1 MNILTVDNITK
12 SYGVRKIF
20 DGASFFLQEGE
31 KAGIIG
37 INGTG
42 KSTLLKMIAGLE
54 EADDGTVI
62 KANHCLVRYLP
73 QNPEFA
79 PEETVLEAVLRGNR
93 VEENAGT
100 IEADAKSMLTKLGV
114 TEFDQPCGQLS
125 GGQRKRLALVSV
137 LLSPAEILLLDEPTN
152 HLDNSMSDWLED
164 QLRRRKGAMIMVTH
178 DRYFLDSVTDRILE
192 LDKGKIYSY
201 DANYSG
207 YLELKMQRE
216 EMAQASEKK
225 RLNILRNELAWVQ
238 RGARAR
244 STKQKARLQRFEEL
258 KNVKGPVTDGKVELT
273 SAASRLGRTTVEIEN
288 VSKSYGDKVL
298 IRDFT
303 YLFGKDDRVGFI
315 GPNGSGKTT
324 LMKMILGEVAPDSG
338 HIEIGQTVKL
348 GYYAQEIDDTMM
360 HPEQRVIDYI
370 RDVAEYIT
378 TEDGQITAARMLER
392 FLFSGEDQYGQLG
405 KLSGGERRRLQL
417 CKVLMGAPN
426 VLILDEPTNDLDIAT
441 LQVLEDYLDT
451 FPGIVIVV
459 SHDRYFLDRVVR
471 RIFALEDTR
480 MVQYEGGY
488 TDYANRKATEGTTE
502 STGAAVTSQAKSS
515 EEENTSKN
523 WKSGQKRKLKFTY
536 QEQKDY
542 ESIEGEM
549 AALEDKIATLEAD
562 FSKYASDFVKLNE
575 LTQEKEA
582 AEQQL
587 EEKMERWMYLEDLA
601 ARIERGELKERDFR
615 KGIESYATQIT
626 DELLSSK
633 ILFPKKQ
640 SDIHCPKCGK
650 GLLVFYPRCV
660 KCSDAD
666 CGLTL
671 FRSVAGKSLTDEQ
684 LTQLAVN
691 GETGIIKGFTSKSGK
706 SFEASLSLDGEFKT
720 VFVFPERKKPGKSRR

>member
-31 KAGIIG
+31 KDGIIG

-42 KSTLLKMIAGLE
+42 KSTLLKIIAGLE
-54 EADDGTVI
+54 ETDDGTVI

-152 HLDNSMSDWLED
+152 HLDNSMSDWLEE
-164 QLRRRKGAMIMVTH
+164 QLRSRKGAMIMVTH

-370 RDVAEYIT
+370 RDVAEYII

-488 TDYANRKATEGTTE
+488 TDYANRKAAEGNTE
-502 STGAAVTSQAKSS
+502 STGTAAASQPKNAD
-515 EEENTSKN
+515 EETTSKN
-523 WKSGQKRKLKFTY
+523 WKNGQKRKLKFTY

-562 FSKYASDFVKLNE
+562 FSKYASDFVRLNE

-601 ARIERGELKERDFR
+601 ARIERGEE
-615 KGIESYATQIT
+615 
-626 DELLSSK
+626 
-633 ILFPKKQ
+633 
-640 SDIHCPKCGK
+640 
-650 GLLVFYPRCV
+650 
-660 KCSDAD
+660 
-666 CGLTL
+666 
-671 FRSVAGKSLTDEQ
+671 
-684 LTQLAVN
+684 N
-691 GETGIIKGFTSKSGK
+691 
-706 SFEASLSLDGEFKT
+706 
-720 VFVFPERKKPGKSRR
+720 

>member
-1 MNILTVDNITK
+1 MNILTIDNITK

-426 VLILDEPTNDLDIAT
+426 VLILDEPTNNLDIAT
-441 LQVLEDYLDT
+441 LTILEDYLDRYE
-451 FPGIVIVV
+451 GIVVTV
-459 SHDRYFLDRVVR
+459 SHDRYFLDRTMR
-471 RIFALEDTR
+471 RIFAFEGDGKIR
-480 MVQYEGGY
+480 QYEGGY
-488 TDYANRKATEGTTE
+488 TDYALKKQAEREAEETETSKKVE
-502 STGAAVTSQAKSS
+502 MATGATK
-515 EEENTSKN
+515 K
-523 WKSGQKRKLKFTY
+523 GQRTRGPQKLKFTY

-542 ESIEGEM
+542 ETIEADI
-549 AALEDKIATLEAD
+549 AALEEKIENLDKEMQT
-562 FSKYASDFVKLNE
+562 ASTDFVKLNQ
-575 LTQEKEA
+575 LVTEKEA
-582 AEQQL
+582 TEKLL
-587 EEKMERWMYLEDLA
+587 EEKMDRWMYLEDLA
-601 ARIERGELKERDFR
+601 ARI
-615 KGIESYATQIT
+615 A
-626 DELLSSK
+626 
-633 ILFPKKQ
+633 
-640 SDIHCPKCGK
+640 
-650 GLLVFYPRCV
+650 
-660 KCSDAD
+660 
-666 CGLTL
+666 
-671 FRSVAGKSLTDEQ
+671 EQ
-684 LTQLAVN
+684 
-691 GETGIIKGFTSKSGK
+691 
-706 SFEASLSLDGEFKT
+706 
-720 VFVFPERKKPGKSRR
+720 

>member
-426 VLILDEPTNDLDIAT
+426 VLILDEPTNNLDIAT
-441 LQVLEDYLDT
+441 LTILEDYLDRYE
-451 FPGIVIVV
+451 GIVVTV
-459 SHDRYFLDRVVR
+459 SHDRYFLDRTMR
-471 RIFALEDTR
+471 RIFAFEGDGKIR
-480 MVQYEGGY
+480 QYEGGY
-488 TDYANRKATEGTTE
+488 TDYALKKQAEREAEETETSKKVE
-502 STGAAVTSQAKSS
+502 MATGATK
-515 EEENTSKN
+515 K
-523 WKSGQKRKLKFTY
+523 GQRTRGPQKLKFTY

-542 ESIEGEM
+542 ETIEADI
-549 AALEDKIATLEAD
+549 AALEEKIENLDKEMQT
-562 FSKYASDFVKLNE
+562 ASTDFVKLNQ
-575 LTQEKEA
+575 LVTEKEA
-582 AEQQL
+582 TEKLL
-587 EEKMERWMYLEDLA
+587 EEKMDRWMYLEDLA
-601 ARIERGELKERDFR
+601 ARI
-615 KGIESYATQIT
+615 A
-626 DELLSSK
+626 
-633 ILFPKKQ
+633 
-640 SDIHCPKCGK
+640 
-650 GLLVFYPRCV
+650 
-660 KCSDAD
+660 
-666 CGLTL
+666 
-671 FRSVAGKSLTDEQ
+671 EQ
-684 LTQLAVN
+684 
-691 GETGIIKGFTSKSGK
+691 
-706 SFEASLSLDGEFKT
+706 
-720 VFVFPERKKPGKSRR
+720 

>member
-42 KSTLLKMIAGLE
+42 KSTLLKIIAGLE
-54 EADDGTVI
+54 ETDDGTVI

-152 HLDNSMSDWLED
+152 HLDNSMSDWLEE

-258 KNVKGPVTDGKVELT
+258 KNVKSPVTDGKVELA
-273 SAASRLGRTTVEIEN
+273 SAASRLGRTTV
-288 VSKSYGDKVL
+288 
-298 IRDFT
+298 
-303 YLFGKDDRVGFI
+303 I
-315 GPNGSGKTT
+315 GRAYQPSGQFHVR
-324 LMKMILGEVAPDSG
+324 LAGGAAAPQKRCHDHG
-338 HIEIGQTVKL
+338 HSRPV
-348 GYYAQEIDDTMM
+348 
-360 HPEQRVIDYI
+360 
-370 RDVAEYIT
+370 
-378 TEDGQITAARMLER
+378 
-392 FLFSGEDQYGQLG
+392 
-405 KLSGGERRRLQL
+405 
-417 CKVLMGAPN
+417 
-426 VLILDEPTNDLDIAT
+426 
-441 LQVLEDYLDT
+441 
-451 FPGIVIVV
+451 FPGQR
-459 SHDRYFLDRVVR
+459 H
-471 RIFALEDTR
+471 
-480 MVQYEGGY
+480 
-488 TDYANRKATEGTTE
+488 
-502 STGAAVTSQAKSS
+502 
-515 EEENTSKN
+515 
-523 WKSGQKRKLKFTY
+523 
-536 QEQKDY
+536 
-542 ESIEGEM
+542 
-549 AALEDKIATLEAD
+549 
-562 FSKYASDFVKLNE
+562 
-575 LTQEKEA
+575 
-582 AEQQL
+582 
-587 EEKMERWMYLEDLA
+587 
-601 ARIERGELKERDFR
+601 
-615 KGIESYATQIT
+615 
-626 DELLSSK
+626 
-633 ILFPKKQ
+633 
-640 SDIHCPKCGK
+640 
-650 GLLVFYPRCV
+650 
-660 KCSDAD
+660 
-666 CGLTL
+666 
-671 FRSVAGKSLTDEQ
+671 
-684 LTQLAVN
+684 
-691 GETGIIKGFTSKSGK
+691 
-706 SFEASLSLDGEFKT
+706 
-720 VFVFPERKKPGKSRR
+720 

>member
-42 KSTLLKMIAGLE
+42 KSTLLKIIAGLE
-54 EADDGTVI
+54 ETDDGTVI

-152 HLDNSMSDWLED
+152 HLDNSMSAWLEE

-370 RDVAEYIT
+370 RDVAEYII

-488 TDYANRKATEGTTE
+488 TDYANRKAAEGNTE
-502 STGAAVTSQAKSS
+502 STGTAAASQPKNAD
-515 EEENTSKN
+515 EETTSKN
-523 WKSGQKRKLKFTY
+523 WKNGQKRKLKFTY

-601 ARIERGELKERDFR
+601 ARIERGEE
-615 KGIESYATQIT
+615 
-626 DELLSSK
+626 
-633 ILFPKKQ
+633 
-640 SDIHCPKCGK
+640 
-650 GLLVFYPRCV
+650 
-660 KCSDAD
+660 
-666 CGLTL
+666 
-671 FRSVAGKSLTDEQ
+671 
-684 LTQLAVN
+684 N
-691 GETGIIKGFTSKSGK
+691 
-706 SFEASLSLDGEFKT
+706 
-720 VFVFPERKKPGKSRR
+720 

>member
-42 KSTLLKMIAGLE
+42 KSTLLKIIAGLE

-73 QNPEFA
+73 QNPEFE

-114 TEFDQPCGQLS
+114 TEFGQPCGQLS

-152 HLDNSMSDWLED
+152 HLDNFMSDWLED

-370 RDVAEYIT
+370 RDVAEYII

-488 TDYANRKATEGTTE
+488 TDYANRKAAEGNTE
-502 STGAAVTSQAKSS
+502 STGTAAASQPKNAD
-515 EEENTSKN
+515 EETTSKN
-523 WKSGQKRKLKFTY
+523 WKNGQKRKLKFTY

-549 AALEDKIATLEAD
+549 AALEEKIAALEAD

-601 ARIERGELKERDFR
+601 ARIERGEE
-615 KGIESYATQIT
+615 
-626 DELLSSK
+626 
-633 ILFPKKQ
+633 
-640 SDIHCPKCGK
+640 
-650 GLLVFYPRCV
+650 
-660 KCSDAD
+660 
-666 CGLTL
+666 
-671 FRSVAGKSLTDEQ
+671 
-684 LTQLAVN
+684 N
-691 GETGIIKGFTSKSGK
+691 
-706 SFEASLSLDGEFKT
+706 
-720 VFVFPERKKPGKSRR
+720 